1 MSMLLSPSLR
11 FSEAAR
17 LLAAEARSRGLVA
30 PGFRSPPR
38 IAGADRT
45 IKRSPEGGAV
55 IAVRVKGRPFDLVV
69 ADMVEGVLVANRLR
83 AAAAQAERARLLEV
97 ALAASREAA

>member
-1 MSMLLSPSLR
+1 MRLSPSLR
-11 FSEAAR
+11 FSEVAR
-17 LLAAEARSRGLVA
+17 LLGSEARARGLDA

-38 IAGADRT
+38 IPGADRT
-45 IKRSPEGGAV
+45 IRRAPEGSAV

-83 AAAAQAERARLLEV
+83 AGDAQEARAALLEL
-97 ALAASREAA
+97 ALEATRQAA